1 MRLILLTLFLIA
13 AVDGGIVDKVKGVFS
28 GEGSFGQKLKNAT
41 IVGFKKLFENTAL
54 FKIRDKIRSM
64 KDKVLKTLELT
75 PKMMKSLEERLK
87 RLRPIKKDKV
97 AEKGDS
103 ITEVNEYSQVG
114 QDLYQSDMVLT
125 EEQAEE
131 IVQDIEDEVAGE
143 NRAKRQAFKDH
154 RYPNM
159 LWSEGVNYYFH
170 KLASMCKNVALVG
183 NGQNTNNV
191 IIEGRQM
198 RSSFEKGA
206 KLWEQDTCIN
216 FTRNPFAKD
225 RIMVFP
231 EDGCWSYVG
240 KLGGEQKLSL
250 GRGCET
256 VSIAAHELGHA
267 LGFFPYNVPTRS
279 EMRNTRNRGE
289 WYFQVD
295 WLSQF
300 NKETT
305 KTNDNYNMT
314 YDYGSIMHYG
324 GTSASFNKKPTMV
337 PFDIDYQQTL
347 GSPFISF
354 IELSMLNEHY
364 GCKGLT
370 ASFKTPFHR
379 YRVRRC

>member
-1 MRLILLTLFLIA
+1 MRLILLTLFLIV

-28 GEGSFGQKLKNAT
+28 GDGSFGQKLKNAT

-64 KDKVLKTLELT
+64 KEKVLKTLELT
-75 PKMMKSLEERLK
+75 PQMMKSLQERLK
-87 RLRPIKKDKV
+87 RLRPIRKDKV
-97 AEKGDS
+97 AETNARDS
-103 ITEVNEYSQVG
+103 ITDVNEYSQVG
-114 QDLYQSDMVLT
+114 KDLYQSDMVLT

-131 IVQDIEDEVAGE
+131 IVQDIEDEVAGG
-143 NRAKRQAFKDH
+143 NRKSKRQAFKDH

-170 KLASMCKNVALVG
+170 KLASR
-183 NGQNTNNV
+183 
-191 IIEGRQM
+191 EM

-250 GRGCET
+250 GSGCET
-256 VSIAAHELGHA
+256 VSIAAHEIGHA
-267 LGFFPYNVPTRS
+267 LGFFHTMSRHDRDDFITVNKH
-279 EMRNTRNRGE
+279 NIK
-289 WYFQVD
+289 VD

-314 YDYGSIMHYG
+314 YD
-324 GTSASFNKKPTMV
+324 
-337 PFDIDYQQTL
+337 
-347 GSPFISF
+347 
-354 IELSMLNEHY
+354 
-364 GCKGLT
+364 
-370 ASFKTPFHR
+370 
-379 YRVRRC
+379 